1 MYSCTVKN
9 PILDWCFLLSCL
21 FFSFVS
27 LTRANHKATIRPGFQ
42 LYSCSF
48 YCRVRKWVCYDVV
61 ISVSEVALEC
71 SLAMFKAMLNER
83 DAESIIHLFY
93 SLWLTVQAAT
103 DTLVMQCPAVLL
115 CSVLLSVLLCMQCPV
130 VCLAMQCPFVLLCS
144 VLLSVLLCS
153 VLFVLVCSP
162 VVCLA
167 MQCPVVCLARRCP
180 IVLLCNVLFCLA
192 MQCPV
197 VCLAMQCPVVC
208 LARQCPVVCLS
219 IQCPVDCLVIQCPA
233 VSATVRNTDRPL
245 CQLGCCRSVALR
257 PQKP

>member
-103 DTLVMQCPAVLL
+103 DSLLSCYAVSCCLSCSACSVLLSVLLCNVLLSCYAVSCCLSCYAVFCLSWYAVLLSVLL
-115 CSVLLSVLLCMQCPV
+115 CSVLLSVLLGGVLLSCC
-130 VCLAMQCPFVLLCS
+130 AMSCSVLLCSALLSVLLCS
-144 VLLSVLLCS
+144 VLLSVLLGS
-153 VLFVLVCSP
+153 VLLSVLVYS
-162 VVCLA
+162 
-167 MQCPVVCLARRCP
+167 
-180 IVLLCNVLFCLA
+180 VLLTVLLYS
-192 MQCPV
+192 V
-197 VCLAMQCPVVC
+197 L
-208 LARQCPVVCLS
+208 LS
-219 IQCPVDCLVIQCPA
+219 LPQ
-233 VSATVRNTDRPL
+233 SATRTDL
-245 CQLGCCRSVALR
+245 SVS
-257 PQKP
+257 